1 MEAKGSDDEAKDAKE
16 EEPPS
21 KVVID
26 LLNFAMR
33 VVHEEMS
40 GFFEQ
45 HCVLWDYKEEDLKK
59 ITAGEGETLEQ
70 HAVFTQYLEQ
80 INERLDGFARTAGYA
95 DAQGVL
101 TDVQKAVDHDK
112 KLRDQMMK
120 EMNALFA
127 QMRLGLE
134 QRDKAAAG
142 AKGTDAR
149 RRAKQRS
156 LRNTPSTRRL
166 LDHRS
171 LRPQDAADAK
181 GDDDSTASAKTVEV
195 DESEAKESKQVEKKK
210 KPMGNGLMLFSQPIG
225 LEYLLE
231 SVMNLAEYETFRM
244 MMIMKARERRMYR
257 QLEERGNK
265 RRRLRE
271 TRKAELVD
279 GCSSDVVRDQYS
291 LLKVRLGE
299 MTPQRK
305 DLREELDKG
314 MDLDRFD
321 FEGRIADPEA
331 YKYAMDFLCKVSS
344 PSAQE
349 ELKGRREDL
358 TQQNAPHCDWLE
370 ALHAHIDAIHD
381 NIEEVML
388 AARRGSASAEA
399 KGAKA

>member
-1 MEAKGSDDEAKDAKE
+1 
-16 EEPPS
+16 
-21 KVVID
+21 
-26 LLNFAMR
+26 
-33 VVHEEMS
+33 
-40 GFFEQ
+40 
-45 HCVLWDYKEEDLKK
+45 
-59 ITAGEGETLEQ
+59 
-70 HAVFTQYLEQ
+70 
-80 INERLDGFARTAGYA
+80 
-95 DAQGVL
+95 
-101 TDVQKAVDHDK
+101 
-112 KLRDQMMK
+112 
-120 EMNALFA
+120 
-127 QMRLGLE
+127 
-134 QRDKAAAG
+134 
-142 AKGTDAR
+142 
-149 RRAKQRS
+149 
-156 LRNTPSTRRL
+156 
-166 LDHRS
+166 
-171 LRPQDAADAK
+171 
-181 GDDDSTASAKTVEV
+181 
-195 DESEAKESKQVEKKK
+195 
-210 KPMGNGLMLFSQPIG
+210 MLFSQPIG

-271 TRKAELVD
+271 TRKAELTD

-321 FEGRIADPEA
+321 FEGRVADPEA
-331 YKYAMDFLCKVSS
+331 YKYPMDFLCKVSS

-358 TQQNAPHCDWLE
+358 TQQSAPHCDWLE
-370 ALHAHIDAIHD
+370 ALHQHIDAIHD

-388 AARRGSASAEA
+388 AARRGSNAEA

>member
-1 MEAKGSDDEAKDAKE
+1 M
-16 EEPPS
+16 
-21 KVVID
+21 
-26 LLNFAMR
+26 
-33 VVHEEMS
+33 
-40 GFFEQ
+40 
-45 HCVLWDYKEEDLKK
+45 LWDYKEEDLKK

-134 QRDKAAAG
+134 QRDKAAA
-142 AKGTDAR
+142 KGTED
-149 RRAKQRS
+149 
-156 LRNTPSTRRL
+156 
-166 LDHRS
+166 
-171 LRPQDAADAK
+171 DAK

-195 DESEAKESKQVEKKK
+195 DESEAKECKAVAPKKK

-279 GCSSDVVRDQYS
+279 GFSSDVVRDQYS

-331 YKYAMDFLCKVSS
+331 YKYGMDFLCKVSS

-370 ALHAHIDAIHD
+370 TLHAHIDAIHD

>member
-1 MEAKGSDDEAKDAKE
+1 MEAKGSEDEAKDSKE

-26 LLNFAMR
+26 LLNFAMK

-134 QRDKAAAG
+134 QRDKAAA
-142 AKGTDAR
+142 KETDD
-149 RRAKQRS
+149 S
-156 LRNTPSTRRL
+156 
-166 LDHRS
+166 
-171 LRPQDAADAK
+171 K

-210 KPMGNGLMLFSQPIG
+210 KPTGNGLMLFSQPIG

-271 TRKAELVD
+271 TRKAELTD
-279 GCSSDVVRDQYS
+279 GCSSDVVREQYS

-305 DLREELDKG
+305 DLRDELDKG
-314 MDLDRFD
+314 MDVDRFD
-321 FEGRIADPEA
+321 MESRVADPES
-331 YKYAMDFLCKVSS
+331 YKYPMDFLCKVSS

-358 TQQNAPHCDWLE
+358 TQQSAPHCDWLE
-370 ALHAHIDAIHD
+370 ALHQHVDAIHD

-388 AARRGSASAEA
+388 AARRGSGGAEA

>member
-1 MEAKGSDDEAKDAKE
+1 M
-16 EEPPS
+16 
-21 KVVID
+21 
-26 LLNFAMR
+26 
-33 VVHEEMS
+33 
-40 GFFEQ
+40 
-45 HCVLWDYKEEDLKK
+45 
-59 ITAGEGETLEQ
+59 
-70 HAVFTQYLEQ
+70 
-80 INERLDGFARTAGYA
+80 
-95 DAQGVL
+95 
-101 TDVQKAVDHDK
+101 
-112 KLRDQMMK
+112 
-120 EMNALFA
+120 
-127 QMRLGLE
+127 
-134 QRDKAAAG
+134 
-142 AKGTDAR
+142 
-149 RRAKQRS
+149 
-156 LRNTPSTRRL
+156 
-166 LDHRS
+166 
-171 LRPQDAADAK
+171 
-181 GDDDSTASAKTVEV
+181 
-195 DESEAKESKQVEKKK
+195 
-210 KPMGNGLMLFSQPIG
+210 MLFSQPIG

-271 TRKAELVD
+271 TRKAELTD

-305 DLREELDKG
+305 DLRDELDKG

-321 FEGRIADPEA
+321 FDSRIASPEA
-331 YKYAMDFLCKVSS
+331 YKYPMDFLCKVSS

-370 ALHAHIDAIHD
+370 ALHQHVDAIHD

-388 AARRGSASAEA
+388 AARRGSGGAEA